1 MLKNRKRVFWQAFF
15 VTVLFFALGLVMGVY
30 LEQLRTD
37 EVNVAFYNSEASL
50 YDSFALGKLF
60 DDPSISCESL
70 KSVSVR
76 FADRIY
82 EEAKELEQFDDSS
95 KLTDALKAVHKKYD
109 LLRTLLWINII
120 SIKENCSDVNTIVYL
135 YEYDAE
141 DVSVKAKQIVWGRI
155 LGDLKEQ
162 QGNEI
167 ILIPIAVDQG
177 IISLDYL
184 IERYD
189 IKQFPAV
196 VINEETVLY
205 DHKTVEEL
213 VEYI

>member
-1 MLKNRKRVFWQAFF
+1 
-15 VTVLFFALGLVMGVY
+15 MGVY

>member
-1 MLKNRKRVFWQAFF
+1 MFWQAFF
-15 VTVLFFALGLVMGVY
+15 VTVLYFALGLVMGVY

-37 EVNVAFYNSEASL
+37 EVNIAFYNSEASL

-60 DDPSISCESL
+60 DDPLISCESL
-70 KSVSVR
+70 KNVSVR
-76 FADRIY
+76 FADKIY

-95 KLTDALKAVHKKYD
+95 KLTDALKSVYKKYD

-120 SIKENCSDVNTIVYL
+120 SIKENCSDVSTIVYL

-155 LGDLKEQ
+155 LRDLKEQ

-167 ILIPIAVDQG
+167 ILIPIAIDQG

-196 VINEETVLY
+196 LINEETVLY
-205 DHKTVEEL
+205 EHKTVKEL
-213 VEYI
+213 EKYFN